1 VRRPKTALDASRA
14 QEARIAGIRG
24 GTLHAGSGNQWRH
37 KNDLRDEQCL
47 WEMKHT
53 DGEKQITIKV
63 KDLEELRTNAI
74 LADRMPVF
82 HVQIG
87 RDGKKYVI
95 LQEDDFLELI
105 ERPTA

>member
-1 VRRPKTALDASRA
+1 MRRPKTPLDASRA
-14 QEARIAGIRG
+14 QEARIADIRG

-53 DGEKQITIKV
+53 DGKTQITVKV

-105 ERPTA
+105 ERAHE

>member
-1 VRRPKTALDASRA
+1 MRRPKTALDASRQ

-37 KNDLRDEQCL
+37 KNDLRDERCL

-63 KDLEELRTNAI
+63 SDLEELKSNAI
-74 LADRMPVF
+74 VAGLMPVF

-87 RDGKKYVI
+87 RDGKKYVV
-95 LQEDDFLELI
+95 LQEDDFLEMI
-105 ERPTA
+105 EGDTE